1 MWYNESNF
9 AIDYKIRTP
18 LYLEYEVVF
27 VMKKEKL
34 QRAVVIC
41 YGILSVLFLA
51 LFLYMGCFEGVS
63 IQKTRDTNSTYI
75 VDNYTMEEIED
86 TSAPIGIRREYRWTM
101 DSIDRSDSSL
111 AFYLVHH
118 YTEVYFGDELVYS
131 LMPRETNR
139 IGKSISSNWVI
150 VPIYPED
157 SGKEIR
163 VVATPVY
170 ESVRGREIEF
180 EIGTLYSLYSSQ
192 LKKAF
197 PQLILSALC
206 IVVGI
211 AIMLVQIMQ
220 RVNKRTHKWSIFY
233 LGNFT
238 MMFGI
243 WKITDTRFSP
253 FLFKNCPMVLGY
265 ISIGALFLSVIPF
278 LLYIVSQSTM
288 KKISSILVMS
298 VIACGTALIA
308 YLLQAS
314 GVADLRQTLLLAHI
328 VIGLSAIVLFTTV
341 VSPKIRKKEDNRM
354 WYWKLSVIL
363 VCGCALDLMS
373 YYLNGNSAGL
383 VFTLFGVLVYTLLL
397 FVIDIFYTSKM
408 AYTDARTGLFNKAGW
423 DVLMNN
429 HALFEKT
436 VGMMMLD
443 LNRLKYINDTMG
455 HEAGDKMIY
464 NFANILRNNIPA
476 SNTICRWGGDEFT
489 VLILNANQEIMEQ
502 YMRGIREAVNAY
514 NDSGEIP
521 ALYYAAGYVL
531 STEFPGLSPQKLLEK
546 ADERMYIDKKNW
558 YKNFIN
564 K

>member
-1 MWYNESNF
+1 
-9 AIDYKIRTP
+9 
-18 LYLEYEVVF
+18 
-27 VMKKEKL
+27 MKKEKL

-41 YGILSVLFLA
+41 YGILSVLFLT

-63 IQKTRDTNSTYI
+63 IQKTRNTNSTYI

-86 TSAPIGIRREYRWTM
+86 PSAPIGIRKEYRWRM

-118 YTEVYFGDELVYS
+118 YAEVYFGDELVYS

-139 IGKSISSNWVI
+139 IGKSISSNWVV

-157 SGKEIR
+157 SGKEVR
-163 VVATPVY
+163 VIATPVY
-170 ESVRGREIEF
+170 ESVRDREIEF
-180 EIGTLYSLYSSQ
+180 EIGSLYSLYSSQ
-192 LKKAF
+192 LKKDF

-220 RVNKRTHKWSIFY
+220 RVNKRIDKWSIFY

-265 ISIGALFLSVIPF
+265 ISIGALFLLVIPF
-278 LLYIVSQSTM
+278 LLYINSQSTM
-288 KKISSILVMS
+288 KKTAPVLVMS
-298 VIACGTALIA
+298 VIACGAALAA
-308 YLLQAS
+308 YLFQVS
-314 GVADLRQTLLLAHI
+314 GAADLRQTLFLDHI
-328 VIGLSAIVLFTTV
+328 IIGLSAIALFMTV
-341 VSPKIRKKEDNRM
+341 IFPKIRKKEENRA
-354 WYWKLSVIL
+354 WSLKLSVIL

-408 AYTDARTGLFNKAGW
+408 AYTDARTGLFNKARW
-423 DVLMNN
+423 DALMNN
-429 HALFEKT
+429 HALFEKP

-455 HEAGDKMIY
+455 HEAGDKMIL

-514 NDSGEIP
+514 NDSGGIP
-521 ALYYAAGYVL
+521 ELYYAAGYVL
-531 STEFPGLSPQKLLEK
+531 STEFPGLLPQKLLEK
-546 ADERMYIDKKNW
+546 ADERMYIDKQNW